1 MFILYIKILHF
12 SNVKDVSEVL
22 EISTFDD
29 DDNIQDDFPCDLLG
43 KVLEQFRNDIYLFL
57 NLQLQIPLLN
67 IENGKEKWHRLKD
80 GTLRNSAKGEAPK
93 ILLQIRFTF
102 NR

>member
-43 KVLEQFRNDIYLFL
+43 KVLEQFRTEIYLHISKFL
-57 NLQLQIPLLN
+57 AANPLT
-67 IENGKEKWHRLKD
+67 EYREW
-80 GTLRNSAKGEAPK
+80 
-93 ILLQIRFTF
+93 
-102 NR
+102 

>member
-43 KVLEQFRNDIYLFL
+43 KVLEKLRTKYKFGRIERSSFVFTG
-57 NLQLQIPLLN
+57 LN
-67 IENGKEKWHRLKD
+67 IHQDENMEITVDQSDFIDQKLEINEYEKD
-80 GTLRNSAKGEAPK
+80 EP
-93 ILLQIRFTF
+93 
-102 NR
+102 